1 MQRPVDV
8 VIADKNPLVLSGLK
22 QLFAADKRF
31 RVIATATD
39 GERFLAAVERLAFD
53 VGVIGWVMPYVDG
66 AGILKALRERPAGG
80 ERPSPRIVVY
90 TGAPGGDIPRQAMA
104 LGGAAFVTK
113 KDQPERLLEVVA
125 AVAGGQMIF
134 PLLDVR
140 QLYDDPMTRLTP
152 RERDMLE
159 ALSDGAS
166 NGQIAKRLAVSVNTV
181 KFHLKNLYEKCQVKN
196 RAQAVAF
203 YLTARHRDQS

>member
-8 VIADKNPLVLSGLK
+8 VIADKNPLVLTGLK
-22 QLFAADKRF
+22 QLFAEDKRF
-31 RVIATATD
+31 RVVATATD
-39 GERFLAAVERLAFD
+39 GERFLAAVERLPFD

-66 AGILKALRERPAGG
+66 AGILKTLRERPAGG
-80 ERPSPRIVVY
+80 ETPTPRIVVY
-90 TGAPGGDIPRQAMA
+90 TGAPDADIPRQAMA

-113 KDQPERLLEVVA
+113 KEQPERLLEVVA
-125 AVAGGQMIF
+125 AVAAGQMIF
-134 PLLDVR
+134 PMLDVR

-159 ALSDGAS
+159 QLSDGAS
-166 NGQIAKRLAVSVNTV
+166 NGQIARRLQVSVNTV
-181 KFHLKNLYEKCQVKN
+181 KFHLKNLYEKVQVRN

-203 YLTARHRDQS
+203 YLKARHRDS

>member
-22 QLFAADKRF
+22 QLFAEDKRF

-66 AGILKALRERPAGG
+66 AGILKALRERPAT
-80 ERPSPRIVVY
+80 EARPAPRIVVY
-90 TGAPGGDIPRQAMA
+90 TGAPDGDIPRQAMA

-159 ALSDGAS
+159 ALSGGAT

-181 KFHLKNLYEKCQVKN
+181 KFHLKNLDEKCQVKN

-203 YLTARHRDQS
+203 YLTARHRDQ

>member
-1 MQRPVDV
+1 MQRPVDL

-22 QLFAADKRF
+22 QLFAEDKRF
-31 RVIATATD
+31 RVVATATD
-39 GERFLAAVERLAFD
+39 GERFLAAVERLSFD

-66 AGILKALRERPAGG
+66 AGILKTLREKPGA
-80 ERPSPRIVVY
+80 PRVVVY
-90 TGAPGGDIPRQAMA
+90 TGAPDLDIPRQTMA

-113 KDQPERLLEVVA
+113 KEEPRRLLEVVA
-125 AVAGGQMIF
+125 AVAAGQMIF
-134 PLLDVR
+134 PMLDVR

-159 ALSDGAS
+159 QLSVGATNS
-166 NGQIAKRLAVSVNTV
+166 QIAKHLSVSINTV
-181 KFHLKNLYEKCQVKN
+181 KFHLKNLYEKCEVRN

-203 YLTARHRDQS
+203 YLNSRHRAP